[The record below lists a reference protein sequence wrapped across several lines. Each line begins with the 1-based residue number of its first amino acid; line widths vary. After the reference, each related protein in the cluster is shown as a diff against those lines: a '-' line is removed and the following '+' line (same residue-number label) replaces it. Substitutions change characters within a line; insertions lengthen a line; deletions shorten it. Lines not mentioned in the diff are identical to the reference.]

1 MSIIAQK
8 PQGKER
14 ELVPEG
20 NHIGILYRIINI
32 GTIDTGFQNQDGSP
46 KKQAKVRVYFEL
58 PGETREFEYDGEKK
72 TLPMSIG
79 REVTL
84 SLYKSEKH
92 TAVLRTIANA
102 CIGTALKDEEAERF
116 DIEDLLGKACM
127 VQISHETTKDGKQ
140 FAKAVGFGSLPKGME
155 VPKQT
160 NENRVQNVRE
170 MTVEQISE
178 LPEWLRDKMKSSD
191 EYHVR
196 FDAPRAEVTK
206 EKYPADDIDPEGI
219 PF

>member
-1 MSIIAQK
+1 MSIIPPKAE
-8 PQGKER
+8 GKER

-32 GTIDTGFQNQDGSP
+32 GTIDTGFTNDDGSP

-58 PGETREFEYDGEKK
+58 PNEMREFEYDGEKK
-72 TLPMSIG
+72 TLPMSIS

-92 TAVLRTIANA
+92 TAILRTIANA

-116 DIEDLLGKACM
+116 DIEDLLGRACM
-127 VQISHETTKDGKQ
+127 IQVAHEQTKDGKT
-140 FAKAVGFGSLPKGME
+140 FAKAVGFGSIPKGMN

-170 MTVEQISE
+170 MTRDEIDE

-196 FDAPRAEVTK
+196 FEAPRSA
-206 EKYPADDIDPEGI
+206 PAASDEIGPGDV